1 MSPLENDENHD
12 PEICIE
18 TYYENNP
25 QLIMDRVSST
35 EKKFQELS
43 FAFNNLVQT
52 KTQMRDRT
60 DAVTLILNDFGVLD
74 GANSVVSNLARGLA
88 ACQEPLD
95 RASERLNLTAAKT
108 LQSTLKFCP
117 TARVQIKKA
126 VKSRTV
132 ELKAAQRIAR
142 NREKGI
148 SDYRK
153 LAKRASE
160 SQTATEN
167 ASKAR
172 NILMDAIET
181 FERKRFNDLHCVL
194 RDYVL
199 SELNYHAKSV
209 ECFTNCFKLLN
220 SFKFNPRDLYYIAKT
235 EIDSSITTNDDQNE
249 IVSDLENRNDP
260 NSNKMKNLAISSPKK
275 ATKSAELRS
284 SENEISSSF

>member
-1 MSPLENDENHD
+1 MF
-12 PEICIE
+12 
-18 TYYENNP
+18 
-25 QLIMDRVSST
+25 
-35 EKKFQELS
+35 KK
-43 FAFNNLVQT
+43 AFNNLVQT

-153 LAKRASE
+153 LVIYKCS
-160 SQTATEN
+160 SFSISMGG
-167 ASKAR
+167 SKIVR
-172 NILMDAIET
+172 
-181 FERKRFNDLHCVL
+181 
-194 RDYVL
+194 
-199 SELNYHAKSV
+199 
-209 ECFTNCFKLLN
+209 
-220 SFKFNPRDLYYIAKT
+220 LY
-235 EIDSSITTNDDQNE
+235 
-249 IVSDLENRNDP
+249 
-260 NSNKMKNLAISSPKK
+260 KNLI
-275 ATKSAELRS
+275 
-284 SENEISSSF
+284 